1 MRFIGSGKIKHA
13 NKSLLVAFL
22 HGLHHSSSDKSVEKL
37 PILLHPLFQTFMSL
51 KWKTVRKYG
60 VLEVITHILLVVFIT
75 ITGVQYAVQNDCN
88 YIKEPN
94 DNDCHI
100 RYDYRQNRYKNET
113 PHSDTCIRK
122 NELCFKNDYYNMKFK
137 NGSMLRS
144 FRKDKNGSMLPVR

>member
-1 MRFIGSGKIKHA
+1 MRFIGPGKIIHA

-22 HGLHHSSSDKSVEKL
+22 HGLLNSSSDKSVEKL

-60 VLEVITHILLVVFIT
+60 GLEVITHILLVVFIT

-94 DNDCHI
+94 SDDCHI
-100 RYDYRQNRYKNET
+100 KYDYRQNRYKYMLQKHET
-113 PHSDTCIRK
+113 PHSNNCIRK

-137 NGSMLRS
+137 NGSMLLGNESIR
-144 FRKDKNGSMLPVR
+144 